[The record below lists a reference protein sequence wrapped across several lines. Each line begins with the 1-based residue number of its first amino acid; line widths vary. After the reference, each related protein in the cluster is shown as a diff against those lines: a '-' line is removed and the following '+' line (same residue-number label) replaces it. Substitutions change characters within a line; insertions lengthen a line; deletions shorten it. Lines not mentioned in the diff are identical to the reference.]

1 MSTIISSLQEIAS
14 CQGIAMLEMS
24 SGKRLFGFPE
34 GGLEVD
40 SETVALY
47 DAGPSSD
54 GTEKITVR
62 LASVDAVYWVDHSK
76 VVESWSQKKCPVH
89 GERTSTSGSDCT
101 CALRKGLFGI
111 G

>member
-24 SGKRLFGFPE
+24 SGKRLFGFP
-34 GGLEVD
+34 GAGLENSSEAVD
-40 SETVALY
+40 LY

-54 GTEKITVR
+54 DTEKITVR
-62 LASVDAVYWVDHSK
+62 LAAVDAVYWVDHAK
-76 VVESWSQKKCPVH
+76 VTESWTQKKCPVH
-89 GERTSTSGSDCT
+89 GERTSTNGSDCT
-101 CALRKGLFGI
+101 CALRKGLFGV